1 MQTVTPAATSSSV
14 VTEVI
19 RVRGLTFTYPKAP
32 EPAVRGMDF
41 SVGRGE
47 IFGFLGPSG
56 AGKST
61 TQKLLIGLLRGHGGE
76 AAVWGKDPLAWGPDY
91 YQRIGV
97 SFELPNHYQKLTGL
111 ENLRFFASLYDGATL
126 DPMEL
131 LDAVGLADDANTRVG
146 KYSKGM
152 QMRLTF
158 ARSLINDPELLY
170 LDEPTSG
177 LDPVNARK
185 VKNMILDLKSRGRT
199 VFLTTHDMATANELC
214 DRVAFVVD
222 GQIVALDTP
231 TELKIAR
238 SQRLVRVEY
247 RGENGRLETADFAMD
262 GLADDPG
269 VPRGAARAPR
279 GDHPQPG
286 SQPRRRVRGGHRQ
299 AADVTRLASALRLE
313 VTLAGPAAVPARSGV
328 LRAHL
333 AGRAAAD
340 AAAPAPG
347 RRALHPVGRPGHHRV
362 LLRRG
367 HRVLR
372 EAGAH
377 PRRGHLH
384 PAAVLGIPGRQT
396 GCPAGDYTGRLGHRG
411 HGCARV
417 RLPSGA
423 AAGGRGARDA
433 ADAAGGIHHLAAVRL
448 GQRLVPGGDH
458 PARGDVGPAG
468 PALLRRVAKPDAV
481 SDPHAG
487 TAAVARRRRSTR

>member
-1 MQTVTPAATSSSV
+1 MQSLTPVATSSSV

-19 RVRGLTFTYPKAP
+19 RVRGLTFSYPKSP

-47 IFGFLGPSG
+47 VFGFLGPSG

-126 DPMEL
+126 DPMQL

-185 VKNMILDLKSRGRT
+185 VKNMIVDLKSRGRT

-238 SQRLVRVEY
+238 SS
-247 RGENGRLETADFAMD
+247 GSCGWST
-262 GLADDPG
+262 
-269 VPRGAARAPR
+269 AARTA
-279 GDHPQPG
+279 GW
-286 SQPRRRVRGGHRQ
+286 RRRTLQWMAWPTIR
-299 AADVTRLASALRLE
+299 ASTRFCASTTWRPS
-313 VTLAGPAAVPARSGV
+313 TAGKPASTTCSWRS
-328 LRAHL
+328 
-333 AGRAAAD
+333 
-340 AAAPAPG
+340 
-347 RRALHPVGRPGHHRV
+347 
-362 LLRRG
+362 
-367 HRVLR
+367 
-372 EAGAH
+372 
-377 PRRGHLH
+377 
-384 PAAVLGIPGRQT
+384 
-396 GCPAGDYTGRLGHRG
+396 PAGG
-411 HGCARV
+411 
-417 RLPSGA
+417 
-423 AAGGRGARDA
+423 
-433 ADAAGGIHHLAAVRL
+433 
-448 GQRLVPGGDH
+448 
-458 PARGDVGPAG
+458 
-468 PALLRRVAKPDAV
+468 
-481 SDPHAG
+481 
-487 TAAVARRRRSTR
+487 